1 MAEDRRKRA
10 WATCGEN
17 RRGLLV
23 EKIGRLVCGGEEKRG
38 MLGFGREEGFTRTTL
53 VVKRRNLASVGL
65 HCLLSCSKLVR
76 PT

>member
-1 MAEDRRKRA
+1 MALWRKI
-10 WATCGEN
+10 GE
-17 RRGLLV
+17 RGLGLRV